1 MYPSGNATA
10 FPVLVNSK
18 SIMEKFDVVIIG
30 SGIAG
35 SVLARRLAE
44 AGRNVLLLE
53 KDSFSGQTTACGG
66 LFDKAYYDRYFADEA
81 LIEQKIKKNVF
92 IMPWGEVVFDCDQVT
107 VKRRNFDRGLAE
119 QAKEKGAVLRNRS
132 KALDY
137 QIRENGAVTIRVKEL
152 EQKTEYDVQTKII
165 AFADGPQ
172 SLARNNPRFNSDKH
186 KRFWA
191 YAYAYE
197 TAGVPFEPDSIK
209 IYLDKELFPWG
220 YGWIFPN
227 KSDSNIGV
235 GTVLAGKI
243 GNPQI
248 KKKLFHFI
256 DVYKRTAEL
265 LSGSEIIDKKGG
277 FIPMY
282 LIDTFADDAQVVLGD
297 AAGMVSPLFGA
308 GIDYAMDAAEACA
321 PVLIK
326 ALEKEDFS
334 RAALL
339 EYEQIIKKS
348 FVADLK
354 KQIMIARIIVSSL
367 KFGRHWA
374 IKILAVIAFGV
385 KYSRWNK
392 IKILFYPLLGKP
404 DSLKS
409 VLENMNHK

>member
-1 MYPSGNATA
+1 
-10 FPVLVNSK
+10 
-18 SIMEKFDVVIIG
+18 
-30 SGIAG
+30 
-35 SVLARRLAE
+35 
-44 AGRNVLLLE
+44 
-53 KDSFSGQTTACGG
+53 
-66 LFDKAYYDRYFADEA
+66 
-81 LIEQKIKKNVF
+81 
-92 IMPWGEVVFDCDQVT
+92 MPWGEVSFDCDQVT
-107 VKRRNFDRGLAE
+107 VKRRLFDRGLAE
-119 QAKEKGAVLRNRS
+119 LAREKGADLRNRS
-132 KALDY
+132 KAIGY
-137 QIRENGAVTIRVKEL
+137 EVKKDGIVIVRIKDL
-152 EQKTEYDVQTKII
+152 AQNDEYEVQTNLI
-165 AFADGPQ
+165 AFADGPH
-172 SLARNNPRFNSDKH
+172 SLARTNPRFDSKKN

-197 TAGVPFEPDSIK
+197 TTGVPSEPDTIK

-235 GTVLAGKI
+235 GTVLAGKLS
-243 GNPQI
+243 NPQI

-256 DVYKRTAEL
+256 DDYKHTAKL
-265 LSGSEIIDKKGG
+265 LSGSDIIDKKGG

-282 LIDTFADDAQVVLGD
+282 IIDTFADDAQVVLGD

-326 ALEKEDFS
+326 ALETGDYS
-334 RAALL
+334 RSALL
-339 EYEQIIKKS
+339 EYEQIIKKG

-354 KQIMIARIIVSSL
+354 KQLLIARIIIFSL

-374 IKILAVIAFGV
+374 IKTLAVIAFGV

-404 DSLKS
+404 KSLDRVVQS
-409 VLENMNHK
+409 VNHK

>member
-1 MYPSGNATA
+1 
-10 FPVLVNSK
+10 
-18 SIMEKFDVVIIG
+18 MERFDTVIIG
-30 SGIAG
+30 AGITG
-35 SVLARRLAE
+35 SVLARLLAE
-44 AGRNVLLLE
+44 AGRSILLLE

-66 LFDKAYYDRYFADEA
+66 LFDRPYYDRYFSDNR
-81 LIEQKIKKNVF
+81 LIEQEIKKNVF
-92 IMPWGEVVFDCDQVT
+92 IMPWGEVSFDCDQVT
-107 VKRRNFDRGLAE
+107 VKRRLFDRGLAE
-119 QAKEKGAVLRNRS
+119 LDREKGAVLRNRS
-132 KALDY
+132 KAVGY
-137 QIRENGAVTIRVKEL
+137 RVQENGTVIVRVKDL
-152 EQKTEYDVQTKII
+152 AQKTEYDVQTKII
-165 AFADGPQ
+165 AFADGPH
-172 SLARNNPRFNSDKH
+172 SLARRNPRFNSEKY

-197 TAGVPFEPDSIK
+197 TAGIPFEPDTIK
-209 IYLDKELFPWG
+209 IYLDTELFPWG

-235 GTVLAGKI
+235 GTVFAGKFSS
-243 GNPQI
+243 PEI
-248 KKKLFHFI
+248 KNKLFHFMSG
-256 DVYKRTAEL
+256 YKQTAPL
-265 LSGSEIIDKKGG
+265 LSASEIKDKKGG

-339 EYEQIIKKS
+339 EYEENIKKG
-348 FVADLK
+348 FIAELK
-354 KQIMIARIIVSSL
+354 KQLLIARIIIFSL
-367 KFGRHWA
+367 KFGRHRA
-374 IKILAVIAFGV
+374 IKILAVIAFGA

-404 DSLKS
+404 ESLGS
-409 VLENMNHK
+409 VKQNVSHK